1 VKEERRRGQDAIA
14 FSTTLSPNHT
24 KISRKHGYNNR
35 DGNIAALSCVKYRAK
50 NLTPNPFPPLPSPLL
65 QGEGKGIMFLAGRG
79 VRIKASLLL
88 LREVWRE
95 VRVYHIQSRRAIKT
109 IAIKIIANS

>member
-1 VKEERRRGQDAIA
+1 M
-14 FSTTLSPNHT
+14 
-24 KISRKHGYNNR
+24 
-35 DGNIAALSCVKYRAK
+35 KYRAK
-50 NLTPNPFPPLPSPLL
+50 KLTPNPFPPLPSPLL

-95 VRVYHIQSRRAIKT
+95 VRVYRISSRRVTDAIPNFNVAESSDEAK
-109 IAIKIIANS
+109 